1 MVVNALSS
9 EASTGRASA
18 LYAGLGLASAALLL
32 FELILMRLF
41 AVAEWYHFAFLS
53 VGVALLGNTVGGVA
67 VALLGPSRARRALGG
82 AMAAFPWSL
91 ALAYVALNT
100 IPFDSYRL
108 AWEPRQLAYLAL
120 YDVGLAIPFAVG
132 GYLVAYCLALEKE
145 RAHRLYA
152 ANLAGSALGALAVL
166 WFLPALGGEGAVWA
180 AMGLGALGAGGL
192 AYAQRAAAL
201 PKQGRVGG
209 LALALN
215 GLALLCALA
224 GLWGRPGWW
233 ALRLSPY
240 KALRYALQ
248 MPGAQL
254 AWSRWHASARVD
266 VVSGEQIHSAP
277 GLSLRYEGR
286 LPPQYGL
293 TLDGDDLVPISRRMT
308 AEDRAFLRYLPL
320 SVAAALRPGGSALI
334 IYPRGGMDVAVA
346 LEYGLRRVVAVEDNP
361 LIFQAVR
368 DLYGEFT
375 GGLYRDPRVELLV
388 SDGRSAL
395 QGARERYDLIIFSLA
410 ESYHPLTAG
419 TYGLR
424 EDYRYTVEG
433 ITAALKRLTPHGIL
447 VITRWAQDPP
457 AESVRAA
464 AAIVEA
470 LERAGRDPRAHLLA
484 YRSWATVTLLAS
496 PTPWP
501 PQEIS
506 AVRKACERLGFDMVY
521 YEGMPPEE
529 ANRFNRL
536 QGPGDYEAL
545 TALLGAADR
554 RAFYRAQF
562 YDVSPPTDDRP
573 FFGHYFCWRQLPA
586 ILRQWGKTW
595 QPFGGSGFLIVLGY
609 LALAILFSGALASV
623 PFLAQRRV
631 RRPWAVR
638 LDRTIYFAAIGL
650 GFMLIEIPL
659 MQRFILYIGQ
669 PTVAFTF
676 VLTGLLLFCGI
687 GSALADRAPLRRVL
701 AILAL
706 LALVYPALLRLI
718 TEHTLGLAR
727 PLRWGI
733 GLGLLLPL
741 GMAMGVPFAGAFYAL
756 REVSTGERA
765 WVWAVNG
772 SASVIGSTLAAV
784 IALSAGYRAVLGLAA
799 GCYALAAILSRAF
812 LSGGQPL
819 GAAQEGHKEDV
830 ADAL

>member
-1 MVVNALSS
+1 MTVEHSPAKAL
-9 EASTGRASA
+9 RRLPA
-18 LYAGLGLASAALLL
+18 LYVGLGLASATLLL
-32 FELILMRLF
+32 FELTLMRLF

-53 VGVALLGNTVGGVA
+53 VGVALLGNTVGGVT
-67 VALLGPSRARRALGG
+67 VALVGASRARQMANG
-82 AMAAFPWSL
+82 AAMAFPWSL
-91 ALAYVALNT
+91 ALAYWALNR

-108 AWEPRQLAYLAL
+108 AWEPRQLAYLVL

-132 GYLVAYCLALEKE
+132 GYLVAYCLAMEKE

-152 ANLAGSALGALAVL
+152 ANLVGSALGALAL
-166 WFLPALGGEGAVWA
+166 LGLLPTLGGEGTVWA
-180 AMGLGALGAGGL
+180 AVGLGALGAGGL
-192 AYAQRAAAL
+192 AYAQRFDAPLRRKAVGKLAL
-201 PKQGRVGG
+201 P
-209 LALALN
+209 LN
-215 GLALLCALA
+215 GLALACALA
-224 GLWGRPGWW
+224 GLIGRPAWW

-248 MPGAQL
+248 APGARL
-254 AWSRWHASARVD
+254 EWSRWHASARID

-286 LPPQYGL
+286 LPPQDGL
-293 TLDGDDLVPISRRMT
+293 TLDGDDLVAITRRT
-308 AEDRAFLRYLPL
+308 AAEDRAFLRYLPL
-320 SVAAALRPGGSALI
+320 SVATALRPGGTALI

-346 LEYGLRRVVAVEDNP
+346 LEYGLKRVAVVEDNP
-361 LIFQAVR
+361 LLFHVVR

-375 GGLYRDPRVELLV
+375 GGLYRDPRLELVL

-395 QGARERYDLIIFSLA
+395 QSTKEQYDLIVLSLA

-433 ITAALKRLTPHGIL
+433 ISAALERLTPQGIL

-457 AESVRAA
+457 AESLRAA
-464 AAIVEA
+464 AIIVEA
-470 LERAGRDPRAHLLA
+470 LERAGKDPRKHLLA

-496 PTPWP
+496 PDPWSP
-501 PQEIS
+501 EEIS
-506 AVRKACERLGFDMVY
+506 AVRQHCERLGFDMAY

-545 TALLGAADR
+545 TALLEAPDR
-554 RAFYRAQF
+554 RTFYRTQF

-573 FFGHYFCWRQLPA
+573 FFGHYFRWRQLPV
-586 ILRQWGKTW
+586 IVRQWGKTW

-609 LALAILFSGALASV
+609 LVLAILFSGALALL
-623 PFLAQRRV
+623 PFLAQRRAK
-631 RRPWAVR
+631 RPWAVR
-638 LDRTIYFAAIGL
+638 LDRTVYFAAIGL

-676 VLTGLLLFCGI
+676 VLTGLLLFCGL
-687 GSALADRAPLRRVL
+687 GSALADRMPLRWILFLLVG
-701 AILAL
+701 LAL
-706 LALVYPALLRLI
+706 AYPALLRFV

-727 PLRWGI
+727 PVRWAI

-741 GMAMGVPFAGAFYAL
+741 GWAMGVPFAGAFYAL
-756 REVSTGERA
+756 REISPSERA

-772 SASVIGSTLAAV
+772 SASVVGSTLAAV
-784 IALSAGYRAVLGLAA
+784 IALSAGYRAVLGIAA
-799 GCYALAAILSRAF
+799 GCYGLAAILSRAF
-812 LSGGQPL
+812 SSRRKVL
-819 GAAQEGHKEDV
+819 GAPQEGHKQDV